1 MKLSG
6 ALLVVAGLLLA
17 IGFALMDTTVSAG
30 MTTVNNLGLMNTKQN
45 GLIVGM
51 ALFLGGCVLYG
62 FGSIRPKNEP
72 QSVPSIQVDP
82 EAVREG
88 NRHVVILVGA
98 LFLILFLFTVA
109 PRLLAMIQ

>member
-62 FGSIRPKNEP
+62 FGSLRLKSEP
-72 QSVPSIQVDP
+72 QSQVDRK
-82 EAVREG
+82 AIRDG
-88 NRHVVILVGA
+88 NRRVLILVVA
-98 LFLILFLFTVA
+98 LFLVVVGILAL
-109 PRLLAMIQ
+109 PSLLTLIA